1 MKRVIAQLVP
11 RKAHIKNFKEDDP
24 RLQGVQNV
32 ILKKL
37 NKEYNKIMKRNR
49 KRYANTIQFVPKID
63 KLSDKYVVIPKEE
76 LVKPHVGRT
85 AWSFAPEG
93 EEEPPLI
100 EIIQSAIQVAVTSS

>member
-1 MKRVIAQLVP
+1 MVP

-49 KRYANTIQFVPKID
+49 KRHANIIHIVPKID

-76 LVKPHVGRT
+76 LVKPHLGRT

-100 EIIQSAIQVAVTSS
+100 EIVQSAIQVAVTSN

>member
-1 MKRVIAQLVP
+1 MVP

-37 NKEYNKIMKRNR
+37 NKEYNKILKRKG
-49 KRYANTIQFVPKID
+49 KRHTNPAQFVPKTD
-63 KLSDKYVVIPKEE
+63 KLADRYVVIPKEE

-93 EEEPPLI
+93 EDEPPLI
-100 EIIQSAIQVAVTSS
+100 EIVQSAIQVTVTTS